1 MIKEENTNDVSGYTV
16 KSVDYTNVDS
26 LSILESLMAQSKKDT
41 EEKKEKEEEKPKRFF
56 FMDFKSNIDRIFYA
70 TASEEEKEKIR
81 HQQMV
86 ERGFIEEV
94 AETVE
99 EVVETVKEVA
109 TRTVSRLRQRMNIL
123 KSMMRKKSYTLVK
136 HDSKVSN
143 NTPEFRYATELH
155 VEESEKSVLTTDNAI
170 FNRSVFPDTS

>member
-1 MIKEENTNDVSGYTV
+1 MMNEENTNDVSGYTIKPGDPTDV
-16 KSVDYTNVDS
+16 EDS
-26 LSILESLMAQSKKDT
+26 LAMLECLMAKSRIVK
-41 EEKKEKEEEKPKRFF
+41 EEKKEEEKPKRHF
-56 FMDFKSNIDRIFYA
+56 FMEFKNSIDFAFYT
-70 TASEEEKEKIR
+70 TASEEEKEKMR

-123 KSMMRKKSYTLVK
+123 KSMMKKKSYTLVK
-136 HDSKVSN
+136 HDNKVSD